1 MVAEYGEP
9 TENTKAIVWLSYNV
23 HGNETSSS
31 EAAMHSLYELVTSK
45 VGWLNDVVVIMDP
58 MLTPMV
64 GTIVL
69 LGINPLQVLFK
80 MYDQSHENIANLGKV
95 EELIIIILI

>member
-1 MVAEYGEP
+1 MEYGEP

-58 MLTPMV
+58 ML
-64 GTIVL
+64 
-69 LGINPLQVLFK
+69 NPDGRDHYVTWNKSITGAFK
-80 MYDQSHENIANLGKV
+80 MYDQSHENIANLGQV